1 MVRRD
6 NMTKTFCDVCGRET
20 KKIRRIL
27 FPTSLDNIDSNDTSE
42 VATYCGANL
51 VLHTIRDVCP
61 ICDSM
66 ISAMEDKFFED
77 VKEQSLFFQ
86 DVESRSE

>member
-1 MVRRD
+1 
-6 NMTKTFCDVCGRET
+6 MTKTFCDICGRET
-20 KKIRRIL
+20 KKIRRDL
-27 FPTSLDNIDSNDTSE
+27 FPINLDDVDLSEKTIDA
-42 VATYCGANL
+42 VAEHAEYRGADL
-51 VLHTIRDVCP
+51 TLHMIKDVCP
-61 ICDSM
+61 VCDSM